1 MVLVSVP
8 VTKDNAA
15 TIGFADAACQ
25 LPNSRHPETIQK
37 RYVQTGFEEIEVR
50 AHGPYRPYFLQR
62 DFWPALTSG

>member
-50 AHGPYRPYFLQR
+50 AHGPYRPYFLEP
-62 DFWPALTSG
+62 DF